1 MMIIVGL
8 RIWRLKLKIKF
19 KKSTY
24 YIIKNCL
31 NLVKWEADCY
41 SKDSKEY
48 QWLLD
53 IIVFLDLKLGELID
67 ED

>member
-1 MMIIVGL
+1 M
-8 RIWRLKLKIKF
+8 KF
-19 KKSTY
+19 NKSTY

-41 SKDSKEY
+41 DKNSKQYK
-48 QWLLD
+48 WLLD

-67 ED
+67 EYAISNDLQNKVHGVV